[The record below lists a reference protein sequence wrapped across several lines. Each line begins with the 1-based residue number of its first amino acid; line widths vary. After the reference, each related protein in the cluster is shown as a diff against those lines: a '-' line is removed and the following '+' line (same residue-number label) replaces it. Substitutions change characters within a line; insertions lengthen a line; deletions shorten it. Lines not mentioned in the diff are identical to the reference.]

1 MALTNFVDW
10 LEVLGNLGL
19 DAGVLIGGGFLW
31 LLLALLRVVYLLAC
45 AAQHLGEVKKEE
57 GEKIG
62 RKTGRKTGRKVG
74 GKAGSRGKVGSRE
87 GKKAGRKVGRKAW
100 RKVER
105 KSGRKAGKKAER
117 KAGRKAGKKAERKAG
132 RKVGRKAGRKV
143 GRKEGKKA
151 GRKAGRKVG
160 RKADLVDHLAV
171 GQLNYDEEE
180 GEKAGAEDDQH
191 NDGAALGDGRP
202 GQAVPGATGRMETRM
217 AMAEDEQDQD

>member
-1 MALTNFVDW
+1 MDW

-143 GRKEGKKA
+143 GRK
-151 GRKAGRKVG
+151 
-160 RKADLVDHLAV
+160 ADLVDHLAV

-180 GEKAGAEDDQH
+180 GEKAGAEDDRH
-191 NDGAALGDGRP
+191 NDGAVLGDGRP